1 MGDVMRHFSGIAP
14 SGGMIEADRK
24 VLIPISP
31 FIPNTETTGDESKPA
46 LLQLFDNR
54 SVHRY
59 VLVSLP
65 AQKAEYNAKEPWFVV
80 ICRWFELPLDVKIH
94 VSLTLL
100 SDLI

>member
-1 MGDVMRHFSGIAP
+1 
-14 SGGMIEADRK
+14 MIEADRK
-24 VLIPISP
+24 ALISISP
-31 FIPNTETTGDESKPA
+31 FLPNTETTGDESNPA
-46 LLQLFDNR
+46 LLQMFNNR

-80 ICRWFELPLDVKIH
+80 ICRQFELPLDDKVH